1 MSKPASD
8 TKLAYRAYFWMM
20 DLCLIAGI
28 LILLSFLPIIEFVV
42 DSSGEIPTWYLVYG
56 YLLLFVSFILAPSLM
71 LARFMRDEYAEQLFR
86 RTTIV
91 LIYVAVAVP
100 WAIFV
105 VATIVYIANPT
116 DKAPYPFNLFMGEVT
131 WWSAA
136 ASLFK
141 YFCLAFVF
149 VFQFLRWRDGR

>member
-1 MSKPASD
+1 MNKPASD
-8 TKLAYRAYFWMM
+8 TKLAYRAYFWLM

-28 LILLSFLPIIEFVV
+28 LILLSFLPIIEIVV
-42 DSSGEIPTWYLVYG
+42 DTSGEPPTWYLVYG
-56 YLLLFVSFILAPSLM
+56 YGLLFVSFILGPALI
-71 LARFMRDEYAEQLFR
+71 LGRFMRDEYAEQLFR

-91 LIYVAVAVP
+91 LVYGAVALP

-105 VATIVYIANPT
+105 AATIVYIANPSDT
-116 DKAPYPFNLFMGEVT
+116 APYPFDLFMGEVT
-131 WWSAA
+131 WWSAM

-149 VFQFLRWRDGR
+149 VFQFLRWRDSR